1 MAGYRIWVLPGSL
14 PPSPGSGSAL
24 ATLSPKGE
32 GVADRAAAPSSPQR
46 GEGGRAERGRMRG
59 QLPICD
65 CPVVRMAGYR
75 ILGFI
80 WIRAPSP
87 GSGFALATL
96 SPRGEEVAGR
106 AAAPS
111 SPQRGEGGRAERG
124 RMRGQLPICNCPGA
138 ASRFFKRPQ
147 RQRSARPSGERS
159 ELSLPQPPKPHFR
172 QRPRGQSVARNRFR
186 SRRMHRGSSCR
197 PAA

>member
-1 MAGYRIWVLPGSL
+1 MRKKVPEPAPNAEVTRQDGGLGYRIWGLSGSV

-32 GVADRAAAPSSPQR
+32 EVADRAAAPSSPQR

-87 GSGFALATL
+87 GSGREARRPRRRALFSPAGRRWPSRARPDEGAVTHMQLPWGSEPLLQASAAATL
-96 SPRGEEVAGR
+96 CAAFWR
-106 AAAPS
+106 A
-111 SPQRGEGGRAERG
+111 
-124 RMRGQLPICNCPGA
+124 
-138 ASRFFKRPQ
+138 
-147 RQRSARPSGERS
+147 
-159 ELSLPQPPKPHFR
+159 
-172 QRPRGQSVARNRFR
+172 
-186 SRRMHRGSSCR
+186 
-197 PAA
+197 